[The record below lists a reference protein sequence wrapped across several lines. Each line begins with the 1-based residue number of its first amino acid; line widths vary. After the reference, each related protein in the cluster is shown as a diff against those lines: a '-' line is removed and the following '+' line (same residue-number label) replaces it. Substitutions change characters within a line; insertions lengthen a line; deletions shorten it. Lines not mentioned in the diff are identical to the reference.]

1 MSTDHKEQEI
11 VSFLEGIVGP
21 DYVTTSRF
29 EKIKQSLDAYPYHAD
44 MNNLPIAVVVP
55 KTSQE
60 ISEILKYAN
69 KEKIP
74 VYVRGS
80 GTQLIGAS
88 RPDRSGIVIFT
99 SRMKTFDIKE
109 DWGYFEAGAGI
120 RNQEAKDLLAER
132 GYFLPLVIGAKHI
145 ASFGGATS
153 NNTSAHLI
161 EPSVGKPGDYIL
173 AVEVVLPTGEIIETG
188 THGIGKPAGTDLT
201 SWFVGGDGILGVVT
215 KTRMRLVPNIQYS
228 YGIAC
233 FSELASIAR
242 AVKRMYLE
250 QVPVPIF
257 TEFLDR
263 NVAEIGYTNKGMEAP
278 PGHVIFF
285 VSYDREK
292 ETADKKMDLLMDVY
306 KKENPIYAEPVTDM
320 VQWEKVWTA
329 RESTIPFLM
338 NNLQGRLLVCEV
350 VCNLATFEEGM
361 EEAAAFN
368 KGVPYLED
376 LTNYLFGHIGA
387 LAFHPSFI
395 IPPDLGDERMW
406 ELSRLLYK
414 REAEFNTKYGTC
426 GREWGQ
432 FSKRK
437 DFFIMRYGQTSY
449 DLVKRIKAAF
459 DPNNILNPGV
469 LEGYR

>member
-1 MSTDHKEQEI
+1 MSTDKREHEI
-11 VSFLEGIVGP
+11 VSFLGGIVGP
-21 DYVTTSRF
+21 EYVTTSRF

-44 MNNLPIAVVVP
+44 MNNLPIAVVLP
-55 KTSQE
+55 KTSQD

-88 RPDRSGIVIFT
+88 RPDRPGIVIFT

-161 EPSVGKPGDYIL
+161 DTGIGKPGDYIL
-173 AVEVVLPTGEIIETG
+173 AVEAVLPTGEIIETG
-188 THGIGKPAGTDLT
+188 THGLGKPAGTDMT
-201 SWFVGGDGILGVVT
+201 KFFVGGDGILGVVT
-215 KTRMRLVPNIQYS
+215 KTRMRLVPMIQYS

-233 FSELASIAR
+233 FSELAPIAR
-242 AVKRMYLE
+242 GVKRMYLE

-257 TEFLDR
+257 TEFLDH
-263 NVAEIGYTNKGMEAP
+263 NVATIGYTNKGMEAP

-292 ETADKKMDLLMDVY
+292 EQADKKMNLLIDVF
-306 KKENPIYAEPVTDM
+306 KKEDPIYADPVTDM
-320 VQWEKVWTA
+320 DQWKKVWTA

-338 NNLQGRLLVCEV
+338 TSLEGRLLVCEV
-350 VCNLATFEEGM
+350 VGNLAQFEEMM
-361 EEAAAFN
+361 EEAARFN

-387 LAFHPSFI
+387 LSFHPSFI

-414 REAEFNTKYGTC
+414 REAEFNAKYGTC

-449 DLVKRIKAAF
+449 DLMKRIKAAF